1 MMMTTE
7 SRKVAGLI
15 LISMPSIIYGGY
27 FLLSILIGQQDAL
40 GLTDFQKAMFRA
52 GHAHAGVLVILAILA
67 QVLVDQTSLSG
78 IWKWV
83 VRLSFVFAGL
93 FISMGFFASA
103 MGVGRTTPNGAIVL
117 IYVGMAILTV
127 GMLGLGLG
135 LFRSKA

>member
-1 MMMTTE
+1 MMMTSE

-27 FLLSILIGQQDAL
+27 FLLSILIGEQEAL
-40 GLTDFQKAMFRA
+40 ELTDFQKAMFRA

-83 VRLSFVFAGL
+83 VRLSFVLAGL
-93 FISMGFFASA
+93 VISLGFFASA
-103 MGVGRTTPNGAIVL
+103 MGGGRTTPNGAIVL
-117 IYVGMAILTV
+117 IYAGMMILTV
-127 GMLGLGLG
+127 GMVGLGLG
-135 LFRSKA
+135 LFRSKV